1 MMKINKTHFELNGY
15 LVLPNIVPKSTL
27 IKLNKNADQMI
38 NDFKKGV
45 NRKQSNNNER
55 KKHGD
60 ISKNG
65 KIFFGNQCEY
75 YSHINAY
82 AKGKFIKNIVSKLLG
97 KKIFL
102 FNEQLVNKNPNTP
115 SSFSWHQ
122 DSGYIHFKHKPY
134 ISVWLAL
141 TDTNEKNG
149 ALSII
154 PTNLKT
160 TKNAK
165 SHKWQNKSKDLGIKV
180 NEKKAIQLCVSAGTL
195 IIFSSLTP
203 HSYSANITKKNRK
216 AYLSQYSSENII
228 DPFNGIQ
235 RGRAYLM

>member
-1 MMKINKTHFELNGY
+1 MAPRFRL
-15 LVLPNIVPKSTL
+15 
-27 IKLNKNADQMI
+27 
-38 NDFKKGV
+38 
-45 NRKQSNNNER
+45 
-55 KKHGD
+55 
-60 ISKNG
+60 
-65 KIFFGNQCEY
+65 
-75 YSHINAY
+75 YS
-82 AKGKFIKNIVSKLLG
+82 F
-97 KKIFL
+97 
-102 FNEQLVNKNPNTP
+102 Q
-115 SSFSWHQ
+115 
-122 DSGYIHFKHKPY
+122 HKPY

-203 HSYSANITKKNRK
+203 HSSSANVTKKIAK
-216 AYLSQYSSENII
+216 HIYLNTLLKISLILSMAFKEEEHI
-228 DPFNGIQ
+228 
-235 RGRAYLM
+235 

>member
-1 MMKINKTHFELNGY
+1 MKIDKKYFEENGY
-15 LVLPNIVPKSTL
+15 LVLPNIVSKSL
-27 IKLNKNADQMI
+27 LKKLNKNADQMI
-38 NDFKKGV
+38 SDFKKGV
-45 NRKQSNNNER
+45 DRRQSSNNNR

-75 YSHINAY
+75 YSNINAY
-82 AKGKFIKNIVSKLLG
+82 AKGKFVKKIVSKLLG
-97 KKIFL
+97 NKIFL
-102 FNEQLVNKNPNTP
+102 FNEQLVNKNPNSP

-134 ISVWLAL
+134 VSIWLAL

-149 ALSII
+149 ALRII
-154 PTNLKT
+154 PTNLKK

-165 SHKWQNKSKDLGIKV
+165 LHKWQNKSKDLGIKV
-180 NEKKAIQLCVSAGTL
+180 NEKKAIQLCVSAGT
-195 IIFSSLTP
+195 IVIFSSLTP
-203 HSYSANITKKNRK
+203 HSSSANITNKNRK